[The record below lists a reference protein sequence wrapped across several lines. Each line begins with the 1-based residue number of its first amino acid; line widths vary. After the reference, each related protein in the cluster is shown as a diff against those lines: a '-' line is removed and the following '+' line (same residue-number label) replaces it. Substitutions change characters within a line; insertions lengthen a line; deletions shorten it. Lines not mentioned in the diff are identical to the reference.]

1 MGNRNH
7 RLGATGE
14 GGKLQCDEGSQE
26 EFTEVHDYL
35 KFPFV
40 DGPLFPAGIAVRD
53 RNYCL
58 GATSEGGK
66 LQCDE
71 GSEEEFTEVH
81 DYLKFLSLMDHYFPQ
96 G

>member
-1 MGNRNH
+1 M
-7 RLGATGE
+7 
-14 GGKLQCDEGSQE
+14 
-26 EFTEVHDYL
+26 
-35 KFPFV
+35 
-40 DGPLFPAGIAVRD
+40 RD

-81 DYLKFLSLMDHYFPQ
+81 DYLKFLWLMDHYFPQ